1 MPKKDKSEVARI
13 QTNALTADEAE
24 ALFATVDETGH
35 TNEESAARQ
44 RRHRQ
49 DTGAGVDV
57 DPLADV
63 DPSGSNVGK
72 TIAKAAVAFVVIF
85 FVVIVGLQVIT
96 GYIRRESTAN
106 LSEEVNVRNVAAALD
121 AGVEWGNGFT
131 QYPQDFSVQEADE
144 NTGRVEVTVIDT
156 TSENALEALAGSQI
170 QATAFSV
177 NCLLNK
183 NINTVIYHVNVHE
196 DEDGN
201 IEKSS
206 FFGFFRPSG
215 DIKPF
220 MTFIWT
226 KTTTSEGDVRFNC
239 TISGLDDDLQDA
251 LREQITTRFTPQ
263 AIINVVTGNSNENAN
278 ANTNTNTNGNSNES
292 ASSSANSTSS
302 DANAS
307 SGETD
312 TSGTDNASANNT
324 NSSTQ

>member
-1 MPKKDKSEVARI
+1 MPKKDRSEIARV

-35 TNEESAARQ
+35 TNEETAAKQ
-44 RRHRQ
+44 RRHRK

-57 DPLADV
+57 DPLADE

-85 FVVIVGLQVIT
+85 FVAIVGLQLLT

-106 LSEEVNVRNVAAALD
+106 LSEQVNVRNVAAALD

-131 QYPQDFSVQEADE
+131 QYPADFSVQEADE

-196 DEDGN
+196 DDQGN

-206 FFGFFRPSG
+206 FFGFFKPSG

-226 KTTTSEGDVRFNC
+226 KTTSPSGEVRFNC
-239 TISGLDDDLQDA
+239 SISGLDNDLQDE
-251 LREQITTRFTPQ
+251 LRDQITTRFTPQ
-263 AIINVVTGNSNENAN
+263 SILGLG
-278 ANTNTNTNGNSNES
+278 NGNSNSTGES
-292 ASSSANSTSS
+292 ANSNASSSNTSS
-302 DANAS
+302 
-307 SGETD
+307 
-312 TSGTDNASANNT
+312 NT
-324 NSSTQ
+324 NSGSDSSDTGNGPATTDNQ

>member
-1 MPKKDKSEVARI
+1 MPKKDRSEIARV

-24 ALFATVDETGH
+24 KLFATVDESGH
-35 TNEESAARQ
+35 TNEETAAKQ
-44 RRHRQ
+44 RRHRR

-57 DPLADV
+57 DPLADE

-72 TIAKAAVAFVVIF
+72 TIAKAAVAFVTIF

-106 LSEEVNVRNVAAALD
+106 LSEAVNVRNVAAALD

-131 QYPQDFSVQEADE
+131 QYPDDFSVQEADE
-144 NTGRVEVTVIDT
+144 NTGRVEVSVIDT

-183 NINTVIYHVNVHE
+183 NIDTVIYHVNVHE
-196 DEDGN
+196 DEEGN

-206 FFGFFRPSG
+206 FFGFFKPSG

-226 KTTTSEGDVRFNC
+226 KTTSASGEVRFNC
-239 TISGLDDDLQDA
+239 SISGLDDDLQDQ
-251 LREQITTRFTPQ
+251 LRDQITTRFTPQ
-263 AIINVVTGNSNENAN
+263 SILNAVTGNENAN
-278 ANTNTNTNGNSNES
+278 SNGNANETTE
-292 ASSSANSTSS
+292 SSSSSSSNDVSSSDSS
-302 DANAS
+302 DASVTANA
-307 SGETD
+307 E
-312 TSGTDNASANNT
+312 
-324 NSSTQ
+324 

>member
-1 MPKKDKSEVARI
+1 MPKKDRSEIARV

-35 TNEESAARQ
+35 TNEETAARQ
-44 RRHRQ
+44 RRHRK
-49 DTGAGVDV
+49 DTGTGVDV
-57 DPLADV
+57 DPLADE

-72 TIAKAAVAFVVIF
+72 TIAKAAVGFVVIF
-85 FVVIVGLQVIT
+85 FVAIVGLQLIT

-106 LSEEVNVRNVAAALD
+106 LSEQVNVRNVAAALD

-131 QYPQDFSVQEADE
+131 QYPADFSVQEADE

-196 DEDGN
+196 DDQGN

-206 FFGFFRPSG
+206 FFGFFKPAG

-226 KTTTSEGDVRFNC
+226 KTTSASGEVRFNC
-239 TISGLDDDLQDA
+239 SISGLDEDLQDE
-251 LREQITTRFTPQ
+251 LRDQITTRFTPES
-263 AIINVVTGNSNENAN
+263 ILGLGNSNENSSEAGH
-278 ANTNTNTNGNSNES
+278 ANSNSES
-292 ASSSANSTSS
+292 A

-307 SGETD
+307 S
-312 TSGTDNASANNT
+312 SSDNSNE
-324 NSSTQ
+324 